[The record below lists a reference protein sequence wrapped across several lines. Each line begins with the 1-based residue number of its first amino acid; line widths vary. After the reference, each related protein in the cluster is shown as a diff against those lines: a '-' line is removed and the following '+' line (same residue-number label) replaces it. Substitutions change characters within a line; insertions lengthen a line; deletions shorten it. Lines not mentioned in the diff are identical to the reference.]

1 MKTGII
7 WIALSKWVSVR
18 TIKTRFSDYAY
29 IKTNWRMV
37 QMLSNNN
44 FSFFFSQGLIII
56 SSSWYSSLRRDKR
69 VDHSEKKKEVRRIY
83 GLIYVTKISLNL
95 GT

>member
-1 MKTGII
+1 
-7 WIALSKWVSVR
+7 
-18 TIKTRFSDYAY
+18 
-29 IKTNWRMV
+29 MV

-69 VDHSEKKKEVRRIY
+69 VDHSEKKEGNEKNLRRNICNKDY
-83 GLIYVTKISLNL
+83 KISNQYEILYV
-95 GT
+95 

>member
-1 MKTGII
+1 
-7 WIALSKWVSVR
+7 
-18 TIKTRFSDYAY
+18 
-29 IKTNWRMV
+29 MV

-69 VDHSEKKKEVRRIY
+69 VDHSEKKEGNEKNLRLNICNKDF
-83 GLIYVTKISLNL
+83 TKSICEILSAPESKL
-95 GT
+95 

>member
-69 VDHSEKKKEVRRIY
+69 VDHSEKKGNKKNF
-83 GLIYVTKISLNL
+83 GLIYVTKLSQNL
-95 GT
+95 GP

>member
-1 MKTGII
+1 
-7 WIALSKWVSVR
+7 
-18 TIKTRFSDYAY
+18 
-29 IKTNWRMV
+29 MV

-69 VDHSEKKKEVRRIY
+69 VDHSEKKEGNEKNLRLNICNKDFTKSWT
-83 GLIYVTKISLNL
+83 LIIIGVFMFKILCI
-95 GT
+95 